1 MKKKDN
7 IFSDPINKIVDFKFD
22 EKVANVFED
31 MLHRSIPGYSTI
43 ISLIGMLT
51 KVYSKPT
58 SNYYDLGSSLGAAA
72 LSMQQ
77 NISYPNC
84 KVIAV
89 DNSETMINR
98 SQKIV
103 GQVESQVPIEFI
115 CNNIEN
121 VEIQNASVVVL
132 NFTLQ
137 FIDPN
142 LRNSIL
148 LKIYNG
154 LNKGGILILSEKVY
168 FENSEINERQIKR
181 YYDYKRLHGY
191 SELEIS
197 QKRTALEKVLIPDSS
212 ELLTSRLKEVGFSN
226 YDQWFQL
233 FNFVSIVAEK

>member
-22 EKVANVFED
+22 DKVANVFED

-51 KVYSKPT
+51 KVYSKPGR
-58 SNYYDLGSSLGAAA
+58 NYYDLGSSLGAAA
-72 LSMQQ
+72 LSMHK
-77 NISYPNC
+77 NIFYPKC

-98 SQKIV
+98 SKKII
-103 GQVESQVPIEFI
+103 GQSESSVPIEFI

-121 VEIQNASVVVL
+121 IEIQNAAVVVV

-137 FIDPN
+137 FIDPEK
-142 LRNSIL
+142 RDIIL
-148 LKIYNG
+148 KSIYNG
-154 LNKGGILILSEKVY
+154 LNKGGILILSEKIY
-168 FENSEINERQIKR
+168 FEDKEINERQVSR
-181 YYDYKRLHGY
+181 YYDFKRLHGY
-191 SELEIS
+191 SEMEIS
-197 QKRTALEKVLIPDSS
+197 QKRTALENVLIPEST
-212 ELLTSRLKEVGFSN
+212 EMLTGRIKQAGFSN